1 MSAGN
6 KWIPVWL
13 GRFLLLAAGLL
24 AYFTASAQTTTSDAI
39 SRELSIFNYGG
50 PSVAAATDAISRE
63 VSIFNYGAPSVT
75 TATDASSRE
84 VSIFNYGVT
93 SVTANIE
100 AISRE
105 VSVFNFNVPSV
116 ATSAEAISREVS
128 VFNFNVTLVT
138 TNLEAISREVTIF
151 NFGVPFV
158 VTNAEAI
165 SRELSVFNYGVPPVA
180 LSIGSTNAVRD
191 VPNQVPFIFQTV
203 LDLTNVSLTLQVDDS
218 HLQILGVTPAS
229 AEVISTTLGAA
240 SSNNHP
246 ITFTLN
252 PAAIPTTNHV
262 LAYLNFKGIT
272 NLDSAIVPLKINN
285 FAANRSTGQ
294 SVPGATTAGRVI
306 LIVSQPILFSTNRLP
321 VIFTLYGLPDETYS
335 IQASTNLTTWL
346 PIYTNLPMTNVI
358 QFLDPAATN
367 YRARFYRAVEQ

>member
-1 MSAGN
+1 
-6 KWIPVWL
+6 
-13 GRFLLLAAGLL
+13 
-24 AYFTASAQTTTSDAI
+24 
-39 SRELSIFNYGG
+39 
-50 PSVAAATDAISRE
+50 
-63 VSIFNYGAPSVT
+63 
-75 TATDASSRE
+75 
-84 VSIFNYGVT
+84 
-93 SVTANIE
+93 
-100 AISRE
+100 
-105 VSVFNFNVPSV
+105 
-116 ATSAEAISREVS
+116 
-128 VFNFNVTLVT
+128 
-138 TNLEAISREVTIF
+138 
-151 NFGVPFV
+151 
-158 VTNAEAI
+158 
-165 SRELSVFNYGVPPVA
+165 
-180 LSIGSTNAVRD
+180 
-191 VPNQVPFIFQTV
+191 V